1 MTIVTR
7 RTDRLTD
14 LADVLPL
21 LDAENQD
28 KALVYDHATR
38 SFTLQAMAAPAEVE
52 ALADRL
58 ASIEAAASTDLL
70 FVFDDGYI
78 DSSDVEFVIG

>member
-38 SFTLQAMAAPAEVE
+38 SFVLQAVAAPAEVE

-58 ASIEAAASTDLL
+58 ASLETTAPTGLL
-70 FVFDDGYI
+70 FLFDDGDT
-78 DSSDVEFVIG
+78 DSGDVEFVIG

>member
-14 LADVLPL
+14 LTDVLPL
-21 LDAENQD
+21 LDAEHQD

-38 SFTLQAMAAPAEVE
+38 SFVLQAVAAPTEVE

-58 ASIEAAASTDLL
+58 AALEAAGPTGLL
-70 FVFDDGYI
+70 FLFDDGDT
-78 DSSDVEFVIG
+78 DSGDVEFVIG